1 MGTVSTL
8 SPEARNI
15 LKTESSDLAR
25 SYKYP
30 LPYFKSAIE
39 KKKRAKY
46 LWSLQSQ
53 LANSYLKDAFQWD
66 VGLFSSLGWSFFA
79 YVWFP
84 WPAHHHIQQ
93 VYFQNMSCV
102 TLSLLDKSMLTPTH
116 HRYKKKKTPQH
127 HKESKSLS
135 FEKYWQQKY
144 SKVHREQ
151 EWFLRNFWTRW
162 MGKDTYQTLMTR
174 VWLLQ
179 PSWCWKARINSCKLP
194 SDLHT
199 HICSEGMHRHAE
211 AN

>member
-1 MGTVSTL
+1 MHFSGMWGCSVL
-8 SPEARNI
+8 WDEA
-15 LKTESSDLAR
+15 
-25 SYKYP
+25 
-30 LPYFKSAIE
+30 
-39 KKKRAKY
+39 
-46 LWSLQSQ
+46 
-53 LANSYLKDAFQWD
+53 
-66 VGLFSSLGWSFFA
+66 
-79 YVWFP
+79 
-84 WPAHHHIQQ
+84 
-93 VYFQNMSCV
+93 
-102 TLSLLDKSMLTPTH
+102 SLLMCGSPGLHITTFSRFIFKICPVSHFLSWTSQCQLRHITDTH
-116 HRYKKKKTPQH
+116 TKKTPQH

-179 PSWCWKARINSCKLP
+179 PSWCWKARIDSCKLP